1 MKGKCFS
8 MCNRGQRRKSDCY
21 QTHYSMTEQLLENEP
36 FVYTRMALEPACGLG
51 TITRI
56 LNKHF
61 KNTLSFDIQIRS
73 DFMDWYTKVD
83 YIITNPP
90 FSLAFEF
97 IQKAKKIAME
107 KFAMLLPLS
116 YLHGQK
122 RYESKIF
129 ADSSYPLTKVYV
141 FTRYPML
148 SDTIRKDGKYTTGM
162 QVYAW
167 YIWEN
172 NITMNGENYGRYY
185 INPGREPVIRWID
198 NNKYILNKND
208 ERCTEK

>member
-8 MCNRGQRRKSDCY
+8 ACNRGQRNNSDFY
-21 QTHYSMTEQLLENEP
+21 QTPHSMTEQLLENEK
-36 FVYTRMALEPACGLG
+36 FDYNKMILEPACGKDAIVTVLS
-51 TITRI
+51 
-56 LNKHF
+56 NKFHHVL
-61 KNTLSFDIQIRS
+61 KGDIKRKYN
-73 DFMDWYTKVD
+73 FFNEEVEYP

-90 FSLAFEF
+90 FSLAYEF
-97 IQKAKKIAME
+97 IQKSKEIAKE

-129 ADSSYPLTKVYV
+129 SDSNYPLTKVYV

-148 SDTIRKDGKYTTGM
+148 SNKIREDGKYTTGM

-167 YIWEN
+167 FIWEN
-172 NITMNGENYGRYY
+172 SESGYNDFNYRT
-185 INPGREPVIRWID
+185 IPQIKWID
-198 NNKYILNKND
+198 NNKYILHKNKK
-208 ERCTEK
+208 RKKGEK